1 MSVYTTM
8 SRCAHPTELGSHF
21 SCLQC
26 QCGEF
31 LDRPGPGSWV
41 CRGCGKSTDLTD
53 RLLQLQELGEE
64 VERAGAEEVGE
75 VLGRLEREEGVHANH
90 WLRLRGNIR
99 YCDLMKVNN

>member
-1 MSVYTTM
+1 M
-8 SRCAHPTELGSHF
+8 SRCAHPTELSSHF

-26 QCGEF
+26 HCGEF
-31 LDRPGPGSWV
+31 LDSPGPGSWV
-41 CRGCGKSTDLTD
+41 CRGCGRSTDLTD
-53 RLLQLQELGEE
+53 RLLQLQELGKE
-64 VERAGAEEVGE
+64 VDRAGPGEVGE